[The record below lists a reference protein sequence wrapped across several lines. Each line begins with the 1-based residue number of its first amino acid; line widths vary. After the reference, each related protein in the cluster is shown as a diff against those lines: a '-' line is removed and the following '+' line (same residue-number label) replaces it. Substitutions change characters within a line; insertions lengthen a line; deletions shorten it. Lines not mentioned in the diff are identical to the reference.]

1 MDPRFGGCEE
11 GAECRVSARKFVW
24 GDPPL
29 TPFGSAR
36 ANFALR
42 TYLLDKSPYLSTEA
56 LQEMVARNSMP
67 QAMQVEVMIAN
78 PDATRRDGFIQW
90 VELNAPVPFP
100 TYMLAQVEASWD
112 ERTYRTTLEEQMGE
126 HHANMTQ
133 AANALLQYYAKDT
146 VGEPIDSLRW
156 VWQQVRTPA
165 ARYAEA
171 LTYMAQGNYPSAN
184 EVVEDIPEEHDL
196 KAPEMVERQRMLDL
210 IAFLQGVQL
219 DGRTEAE
226 LDSVEVDALEALVA
240 DAHDRPA
247 VWAQNLLCYAY
258 DRCRSWP
265 TGGDGMDWRALS
277 AGQNEQPTFEP
288 SGLRIN
294 PNPAETWVALNNKL
308 PKAAPTGELRLL
320 DVTGRLLWSRK
331 LADTYGQVVVDT
343 RTWSTGSYTVELRQG
358 ERTLATERLLVKN

>member
-1 MDPRFGGCEE
+1 MKLDRIKYKKIDVTVGAGFLGSHLCERLIRIGAGVTCVDNFLTGHPSNVASLVGHSRFEFIRHDVTKDLYINSPVFAVLHFASPASPVDYLKLPIQTLKV
-11 GAECRVSARKFVW
+11 GALGTHKMLGLAKEKKARFLLASTSEVY
-24 GDPPL
+24 GDPKIHPQ
-29 TPFGSAR
+29 PESYWGNVNPVGPR
-36 ANFALR
+36 GV
-42 TYLLDKSPYLSTEA
+42 YDEA
-56 LQEMVARNSMP
+56 
-67 QAMQVEVMIAN
+67 
-78 PDATRRDGFIQW
+78 
-90 VELNAPVPFP
+90 
-100 TYMLAQVEASWD
+100 
-112 ERTYRTTLEEQMGE
+112 
-126 HHANMTQ
+126 
-133 AANALLQYYAKDT
+133 K
-146 VGEPIDSLRW
+146 
-156 VWQQVRTPA
+156 
-165 ARYAEA
+165 RYAEA

-226 LDSVEVDALEALVA
+226 LDSTEVDALEALVA

>member
-1 MDPRFGGCEE
+1 MARDETIKLSLIDGVTKSLGQIRDGVSGVGAQLAKLNQVADLAGKAFGLVGSAVSAIGSNVQGVADLEL
-11 GAECRVSARKFVW
+11 ALARVSDITQA
-24 GDPPL
+24 
-29 TPFGSAR
+29 TTAEQ
-36 ANFALR
+36 A
-42 TYLLDKSPYLSTEA
+42 A
-56 LQEMVARNSMP
+56 LQ
-67 QAMQVEVMIAN
+67 QAVSDAATQVGVTA
-78 PDATRRDGFIQW
+78 D
-90 VELNAPVPFP
+90 
-100 TYMLAQVEASWD
+100 
-112 ERTYRTTLEEQMGE
+112 
-126 HHANMTQ
+126 Q

-171 LTYMAQGNYPSAN
+171 LTYMAQGNYTAAN
-184 EVVEDIPEEHDL
+184 EVVADIPEEHDL

-226 LDSVEVDALEALVA
+226 LDSTEVDALEALVA